1 MHWEHTQG
9 EEKHHRDS
17 VTLENNTKTLSNAIT
32 GGRKEG
38 SGPMCVYINP
48 VKAIDQLQN
57 SKLVK
62 GGQRWVIPASHQDG
76 HED

>member
-1 MHWEHTQG
+1 
-9 EEKHHRDS
+9 
-17 VTLENNTKTLSNAIT
+17 
-32 GGRKEG
+32 
-38 SGPMCVYINP
+38 MCVYINP